1 LTTPKKLQQDRED
14 KAMDA
19 DIARMRKGREGNAME
34 KLAAYKRHMETILAA
49 EHVDP
54 DTGEVH
60 TVERAKRAVTLV
72 DIMHR
77 DGLLSMELHR
87 AAEKIRELYFAAQG
101 SSAGVSSYGEYSQ
114 ATEASQRLPASQRQ
128 LLASREYKL
137 ALEAVVG
144 VRRKDGRV
152 TEDEQLRELFIR
164 AVVDDSKD
172 VTQVA
177 IGGPRSFYKNRVQQS
192 AAGGTII
199 QECLQRLA
207 LHFQYRER

>member
-1 LTTPKKLQQDRED
+1 LTTPLKRQKEREN

-19 DIARMRKGREGNAME
+19 DIARMRKGREGNALE
-34 KLAAYKRHMETILAA
+34 KLAAHKRHMETILAA

-128 LLASREYKL
+128 LKASQEY
-137 ALEAVVG
+137 AQAIEAAVG
-144 VRRKDGRV
+144 VRRQDGRL
-152 TEDEQLRELFIR
+152 TKDEQLLGLFMR
-164 AVVDDSKD
+164 AVIDDRKD
-172 VTQVA
+172 VTQASVGA
-177 IGGPRSFYKNRVQQS
+177 PRSSYKNRVQQS
-192 AAGGTII
+192 AAGGTIV

>member
-1 LTTPKKLQQDRED
+1 
-14 KAMDA
+14 MDA
-19 DIARMRKGREGNAME
+19 DIARMRKGREGNALE
-34 KLAAYKRHMETILAA
+34 KLAAHKRHMETILAA

-164 AVVDDSKD
+164 AVIDDSKE

-177 IGGPRSFYKNRVQQS
+177 IGARSSYKNRVQQS